1 MNVRLFAALVVATA
15 PLAAGAAD
23 EENPFK
29 RVKVGDFAVY
39 KTTTSFG
46 GKELEGTVTRTV
58 TAKDDKEATVKT
70 VARVGG
76 VVDDKAPAEK
86 IDLAKPYDL
95 FKAGLVP
102 AGTEAKVEKL
112 KEGTEKLKLAG
123 KEYDCRWETF
133 KLTAKAGGVE
143 VAGEGKVW
151 QSKDLPL
158 NTVKWEFA
166 ADVAGMKWNMK
177 LELAESGHK
186 SD

>member
-1 MNVRLFAALVVATA
+1 MNVRLCAALVMVAA
-15 PLAAGAAD
+15 PLAARGAD

-29 RVKVGDFAVY
+29 KVKVGDFAVY

-46 GKELEGTVTRTV
+46 GKDLEGTVTRTV
-58 TAKDDKEATVKT
+58 TAKNDQEATVKT
-70 VARVGG
+70 VAKVGA
-76 VVDDKAPAEK
+76 VVDDKAPDEK
-86 IDLAKPYDL
+86 IDLSKPYDL

-112 KEGTEKLKLAG
+112 KEGTEKLKAAG

-133 KLTAKAGGVE
+133 RLTAKTGGVE
-143 VAGEGKVW
+143 VTGEGKVW

-158 NTVKWEFA
+158 NTVKWEFS
-166 ADVAGMKWNMK
+166 ADVAGMKWEMK
-177 LELAESGHK
+177 LELAETGHK